1 MHLDLL
7 ARDGAMMFVSYGC
20 FPRIGDTMFGL
31 FLLFSLERASQ
42 SGMLHYWK
50 QFCAGGLRTCK
61 VLCSTLHQGRHRSI
75 KQAQAEGVS
84 FGMVLHINPKFCY
97 VLLERML
104 QIDSIMACLDMTT
117 RRACMCNKLS
127 SGAPGRREPLPV
139 QDQQARQG
147 DPRMSL
153 VPPLFCAL
161 PC

>member
-1 MHLDLL
+1 MTPCL
-7 ARDGAMMFVSYGC
+7 GCSFC
-20 FPRIGDTMFGL
+20 FPLNEHPKAGCSIIGN
-31 FLLFSLERASQ
+31 SSVQEA
-42 SGMLHYWK
+42 
-50 QFCAGGLRTCK
+50 LRTCK
-61 VLCSTLHQGRHRSI
+61 ILCSTLHQGRHRSI
-75 KQAQAEGVS
+75 KQAQAEGIS

-161 PC
+161 PCWIFVLECFQGT